1 MPFGP
6 EYAKDLAKKAPKPD
20 AMAALMVEPDEDD
33 EAEMPDEDG
42 DQAAAMSA
50 YEDFARLAGFKAS
63 PQTFAALKEV
73 VRLITKG

>member
-1 MPFGP
+1 MALGP
-6 EYAKDLAKKAPKPD
+6 EYARSLAKKAPKPD
-20 AMAALMVEPDEDD
+20 AMAALMVEPDEEET
-33 EAEMPDEDG
+33 EAPDEDG

-73 VRLITKG
+73 VRLIAKG